1 MKANY
6 LVCYDIAEPRRL
18 AKVYKFIKGKGL
30 HIQYSVFHCSLT
42 WPNLLELKDKLNS
55 LINEKEDDLRI
66 YPLPK
71 EEKVIVMGCGDR
83 VPDGVEI
90 FME

>member
-6 LVCYDIAEPRRL
+6 LVCYDIRDPRRL
-18 AKVYKFIKGKGL
+18 TRVYKLLKGIGL
-30 HIQYSVFHCSLT
+30 HIQYSVFHCSLS
-42 WPNLLELKDKLNS
+42 WPDLLELKDKLNGF
-55 LINEKEDDLRI
+55 INDKEDDIRI
-66 YPLPK
+66 YPLPS

-90 FME
+90 FI

>member
-6 LVCYDIAEPRRL
+6 LVCYDITKPRRL
-18 AKVYKFIKGKGL
+18 QRVYKFIKGRGL

-42 WPNLLELKDKLNS
+42 WPNLVELKEKLRQ
-55 LINEKEDDLRI
+55 LIDEEKDDIRI
-66 YPLPK
+66 YPLPS

-83 VPDGVEI
+83 VPDGIEI
-90 FME
+90 FIE

>member
-6 LVCYDIAEPRRL
+6 LVCYDITAPRRL
-18 AKVYKFIKGKGL
+18 ARVYKFIKGRGL

-42 WPNLLELKDKLNS
+42 WPNLLELKEKLS
-55 LINEKEDDLRI
+55 CLIDEEEDDIRI
-66 YPLPK
+66 YPLPA
-71 EEKVIVMGCGDR
+71 EEKVIIMGCGDR

>member
-6 LVCYDIAEPRRL
+6 LICYDITEPRRL
-18 AKVYKFIKGKGL
+18 ARVYKFIKGRGL

-42 WPNLLELKDKLNS
+42 WPNLMELKEKLNR
-55 LINEKEDDLRI
+55 LIDEEEDDIRI
-66 YPLPK
+66 YPLPC

-90 FME
+90 FIE

>member
-6 LVCYDIAEPRRL
+6 LVCYDIRDPRRL
-18 AKVYKFIKGKGL
+18 SRVYKLLKGIGL
-30 HIQYSVFHCSLT
+30 HIQYSVFHCSLS
-42 WPNLLELKDKLNS
+42 WPNLLELKEKLKE
-55 LINEKEDDLRI
+55 LIDENDDDIRI
-66 YPLPK
+66 YPLPS

-90 FME
+90 FI

>member
-1 MKANY
+1 MTANY
-6 LVCYDIAEPRRL
+6 LVCYDISEPRRL
-18 AKVYKFIKGKGL
+18 ARVYKLMKGKGL

-42 WPNLLELKDKLNS
+42 WSNLLEIKGKLNY
-55 LINEKEDDLRI
+55 LIDEEEDDIRI
-66 YPLPK
+66 YPLPA
-71 EEKVIVMGCGDR
+71 EEKVIIMGCGDR